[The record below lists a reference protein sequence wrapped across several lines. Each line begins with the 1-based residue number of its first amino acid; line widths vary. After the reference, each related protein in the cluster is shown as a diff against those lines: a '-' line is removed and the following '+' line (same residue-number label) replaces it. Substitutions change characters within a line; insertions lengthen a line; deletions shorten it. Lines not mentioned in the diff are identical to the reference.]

1 MLVSVWGKTPQT
13 FTAFGGFM
21 TLEQIWNLIVLMLS
35 VTGVTLKIFAI
46 TVVIAVPL
54 GLLVALGRMSKI
66 KVISGIVRFYQMI
79 MRGTPLILQ
88 LLFVYFGPKYI
99 LMAFGVTI
107 SYDRFTACVIAFIL
121 NYAAY
126 FGEIFRSGIQ
136 SIPAGQYEAGKV
148 LGYNK
153 KQTFRHIILPQV
165 VKRVIP
171 NLGSEF
177 MVLLKDTA
185 LASVIAVEELF
196 TITNKMVTFYSSVVP
211 FIIAGI
217 FYLVMNA
224 LVEQTFTRI
233 EKKMDYY
240 KG

>member
-1 MLVSVWGKTPQT
+1 
-13 FTAFGGFM
+13 
-21 TLEQIWNLIVLMLS
+21 MLS
-35 VTGVTLKIFAI
+35 VSGTTLKIFAFTAI
-46 TVVIAVPL
+46 FALPL
-54 GLLVALGRMSKI
+54 GVLVALGRMSKH
-66 KVISGIVRFYQMI
+66 KFISTPVRIYQFI
-79 MRGTPLILQ
+79 LRGTPLILQ
-88 LLFVYFGPKYI
+88 LLFVYFGPLFLFKALGI
-99 LMAFGVTI
+99 KV
-107 SYDRFTACVIAFIL
+107 SYDRFLACIIAFII

-148 LGYNK
+148 LGYSK
-153 KQTFRHIILPQV
+153 KQTFRYIILPQV

-185 LASVIAVEELF
+185 LATVIAVEEIF
-196 TITNKMVTFYSSVVP
+196 TITNKMVTLYSSIIP
-211 FIIAGI
+211 FVIAGI
-217 FYLVMNA
+217 FYLVINSII
-224 LVEQTFTRI
+224 EQVFVRI

>member
-1 MLVSVWGKTPQT
+1 
-13 FTAFGGFM
+13 M
-21 TLEQIWNLIVLMLS
+21 TIAEIWNFITMMFS
-35 VTGVTLKIFAI
+35 VAGVTLKIFAI
-46 TVVIAVPL
+46 TVVFAVPL
-54 GLLVALGRMSKI
+54 GMLVALGRMSKVKI
-66 KVISGIVRFYQMI
+66 VSRIVRVYQVI

-99 LMAFGVTI
+99 LKSIGITI
-107 SYDRFTACVIAFIL
+107 TYDKYTATYVAFIL

-153 KQTFRHIILPQV
+153 KQTFRYIILPQV

-185 LASVIAVEELF
+185 LASVIAVEEIF
-196 TITNKMVTFYSSVVP
+196 AITNKMVVSYSSVIP
-211 FIIAGI
+211 FIVAAI

-224 LVEQTFTRI
+224 IVEQVFAKV

>member
-1 MLVSVWGKTPQT
+1 
-13 FTAFGGFM
+13 M
-21 TLEQIWNLIVLMLS
+21 TLAQIWNLIVLMLS
-35 VTGVTLKIFAI
+35 VTGTTLKIFAL
-46 TVVIAVPL
+46 TVVFAVPL
-54 GLLVALGRMSKI
+54 GILVALGRLSKY
-66 KVISGIVRFYQMI
+66 KFISVPVRIYQFI
-79 MRGTPLILQ
+79 LRGTPLILQ
-88 LLFVYFGPKYI
+88 LLFIYFGPLFLFKALGI
-99 LMAFGVTI
+99 SV
-107 SYDRFTACVIAFIL
+107 SYDRFLACIIAFIL

-126 FGEIFRSGIQ
+126 FGEIFRAGIQ

-153 KQTFRHIILPQV
+153 KQTFRYLILPQV

-171 NLGSEF
+171 TMGSEF

-185 LASVIAVEELF
+185 LATVISVEEIF
-196 TITNKMVTFYSSVVP
+196 TITNKMVTFYSSVIP

-217 FYLVMNA
+217 FYLVMNSII
-224 LVEQTFTRI
+224 EQVFVRL